1 MNWKSRTS
9 VVLLLTGLAVPC
21 SAQSGTASP
30 SSAVEQEIIEAEKR
44 WNAAI
49 QSQDLPG
56 MGQFLADRYFLAVA
70 VQGRPLQ
77 VVPRE
82 RWLENLKSYRIHSY
96 NIDDM
101 KVGVYGDV
109 AVVLMLITQ
118 NATVGQPPRDR
129 SAQFLI
135 TDIWVRQK
143 DGWRVTERHSSRPE
157 QPPQATTAPPR

>member
-1 MNWKSRTS
+1 MNWKWRTTIAF
-9 VVLLLTGLAVPC
+9 LLAGLATPS
-21 SAQSGTASP
+21 SAQSASAKPSGTS
-30 SSAVEQEIIEAEKR
+30 EQEVVEAEKR

-49 QSQDLPG
+49 QKQDLPQ
-56 MGQFLADRYFLAVA
+56 MSTFLAESYFLAVA

-77 VVPRE
+77 IVPRE

>member
-1 MNWKSRTS
+1 MITLYGSSTGRPSRCLFALEELGS
-9 VVLLLTGLAVPC
+9 PYRHVPLRPWER
-21 SAQSGTASP
+21 AED
-30 SSAVEQEIIEAEKR
+30 VE
-44 WNAAI
+44 
-49 QSQDLPG
+49 
-56 MGQFLADRYFLAVA
+56 YFLY
-70 VQGRPLQ
+70 LQ
-77 VVPRE
+77 WLAADQLAAAQRE
-82 RWLENLKSYRIHSY
+82 AREAGMSIGL
-96 NIDDM
+96 
-101 KVGVYGDV
+101 YGDV

>member
-1 MNWKSRTS
+1 MNWKCCTTFA
-9 VVLLLTGLAVPC
+9 LLLTGFATPS
-21 SAQSGTASP
+21 SAQSGSASP
-30 SSAVEQEIIEAEKR
+30 PSAAEQEIIEVEKR

-49 QSQDLPG
+49 QSQDLPQ
-56 MGQFLADRYFLAVA
+56 MSNFLAESYFLAVA
-70 VQGRPLQ
+70 VQGRQLQ

-82 RWLENLKSYRIHSY
+82 RWLENLRSYRIHSY

-135 TDIWVRQK
+135 TDIWVKQK